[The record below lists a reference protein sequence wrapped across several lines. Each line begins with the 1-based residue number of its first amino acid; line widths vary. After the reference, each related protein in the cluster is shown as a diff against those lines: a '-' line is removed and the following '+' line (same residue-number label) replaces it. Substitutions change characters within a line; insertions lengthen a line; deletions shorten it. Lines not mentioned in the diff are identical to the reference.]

1 LWVDICIACPRVF
14 DLRAANA
21 AARLR
26 IRISSGLLRIRGT
39 KRRSLSSK
47 MAHPS
52 NAFNTNPAV
61 QVIPNGSG
69 LGAVAAEQRR
79 GEEQHEPRGSGR
91 PIDGASTK
99 GTAYT
104 WVLPCH
110 IVVCTPN
117 LDKSYASL
125 YEQLPVVFLCSDRH
139 VCSGRPGYSPVMETM
154 QCLSAKVTMWSH
166 VTSRAHLEMRGFL
179 HPCAVLSVSFFQIR
193 PLQSSSLL
201 LAH

>member
-1 LWVDICIACPRVF
+1 
-14 DLRAANA
+14 
-21 AARLR
+21 
-26 IRISSGLLRIRGT
+26 
-39 KRRSLSSK
+39 

-139 VCSGRPGYSPVMETM
+139 VCFGRPGYSPVMETM